1 VYAPDGNRLRK
12 RVMVGEATDEIVCA
26 IVDFGSK
33 NSIGFD
39 TDGHPVLWPP

>member
-12 RVMVGEATDEIVCA
+12 RVMVGEATDEIVYA
-26 IVDFGSK
+26 IASVDFGSE

-39 TDGHPVLWPP
+39 TDRHPVL